1 MNPAV
6 DVQHSRQSVV
16 EILEPGIEK
25 IIIGIAD
32 VTAQP
37 AGPLQFIFDRRAVIG
52 HHAAKSYRKTSSSQD
67 DFEELQV
74 IAYRLEGAGRIQQHE
89 AVLKHQADTL
99 QKIHRADILI
109 DSN

>member
-32 VTAQP
+32 VAAQP
-37 AGPLQFIFDRRAVIG
+37 AGPLQLIFDRRAVIG
-52 HHAAKSYRKTSSSQD
+52 HHSAKSYRKTTISENGS
-67 DFEELQV
+67 EELEV
-74 IAYRLEGAGRIQQHE
+74 IAHRLEGAGRIQ
-89 AVLKHQADTL
+89 
-99 QKIHRADILI
+99 
-109 DSN
+109 